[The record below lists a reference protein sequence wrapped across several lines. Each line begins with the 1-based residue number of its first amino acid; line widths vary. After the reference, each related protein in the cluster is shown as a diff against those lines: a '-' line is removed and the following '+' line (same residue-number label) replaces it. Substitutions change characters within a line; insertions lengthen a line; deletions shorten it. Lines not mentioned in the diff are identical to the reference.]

1 MVLSN
6 FLHLSAMKIE
16 PCMVRCLVV
25 KLCMLFLLLKL
36 CKDQKKTLD
45 WSDIPVEVMA
55 PVGVMAVV
63 AMEEVVRKQSRLVRI

>member
-1 MVLSN
+1 
-6 FLHLSAMKIE
+6 
-16 PCMVRCLVV
+16 
-25 KLCMLFLLLKL
+25 MLFLLLKL